1 MRKFKCTF
9 PNLKESTVRS
19 IPQKYEELRQA
30 LKRKRDLIKIL
41 NPAPG
46 GTPLMLKKLDKMVQD
61 YLGAVRRRGGVVS
74 RSVAISVAKAF
85 IKSHP
90 EINLDHNIDLA
101 SQKTQKVFKHNLNLN
116 DG

>member
-46 GTPLMLKKLDKMVQD
+46 GTPLMLEKLDKMVQD
-61 YLGAVRRRGGVVS
+61 YLGALRRRGG
-74 RSVAISVAKAF
+74 VAISVAKAF